1 MKYCFNCGNPVEENA
16 KFCVE
21 CGVKLAL
28 AYEDEKNS
36 ADRSANEEV
45 REAECIQK
53 EKEAREERE
62 AERIRTE
69 MREAARLERL
79 EETQREKTF
88 RENQNRI
95 RLESMSDVEILARL
109 QGKRII
115 SEEEKREQE
124 IIKEEKRIKLAW
136 ILSTLAVITI
146 CVSII
151 LIIKYNRHEDSEE
164 TTSGQTLSRQE
175 SQGIGSYS
183 CYFMLLNKDGDI
195 IATEDN
201 ISKIEYYDHEG
212 KDSEGKELT
221 GLYNI
226 IITFESNGRDLFS
239 KEGFENHVG
248 YSAVVDGITCNSFT
262 NNENALARDTNGE
275 VLYLKVRFSTNDE
288 GQFVYFKNKMKY

>member
-1 MKYCFNCGNPVEENA
+1 
-16 KFCVE
+16 
-21 CGVKLAL
+21 
-28 AYEDEKNS
+28 
-36 ADRSANEEV
+36 
-45 REAECIQK
+45 
-53 EKEAREERE
+53 
-62 AERIRTE
+62 

-115 SEEEKREQE
+115 S
-124 IIKEEKRIKLAW
+124 EKRIKLAW

-288 GQFVYFKNKMKY
+288 GRFVYFKNKMKY